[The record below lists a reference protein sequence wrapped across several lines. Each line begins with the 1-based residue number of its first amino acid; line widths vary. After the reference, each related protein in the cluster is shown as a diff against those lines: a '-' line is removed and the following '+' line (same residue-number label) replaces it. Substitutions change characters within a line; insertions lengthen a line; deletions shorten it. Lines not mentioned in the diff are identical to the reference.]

1 MNEFIAQINAAG
13 QAYMVADIQVA
24 ECHRLGRM
32 GRSVREALTAQ
43 EQAQTELVAAF
54 RACGHTLDEL
64 ERLQDEAGRAMLAYG
79 VAEVLKRLV

>member
-1 MNEFIAQINAAG
+1 MDDFIAQINAAG

-24 ECHRLGRM
+24 ECHHLGRM
-32 GRSVREALTAQ
+32 GRSVQEALTAQ

-54 RACGHTLDEL
+54 RACGHTLEEL
-64 ERLQDEAGRAMLAYG
+64 ESLQDEAGRSILAYG